1 MSSRTSQVQAVSDVA
16 ATPQHVQKGTDTRC
30 TSSRISELVWRP
42 AHQWCVRAVVPE
54 GGCRP
59 QLSIFNGHELR
70 PEGQLSVTKCR
81 RCARRSLNYYNARVS
96 WLKGKHFLW
105 REAPLKLITVYEQG
119 GRLYHQPFNTSK
131 VLSSVSF
138 AGVGFVLVFL
148 KSAAWTA
155 FTWHFFIG
163 TVYHVSGSICSLIRS
178 SHRQLIGPQ
187 RSIE

>member
-1 MSSRTSQVQAVSDVA
+1 MSSRTSQVQAVSGVA
-16 ATPQHVQKGTDTRC
+16 ATPQHVQKGTDARC

-42 AHQWCVRAVVPE
+42 AHQWCVWAVVPE

-70 PEGQLSVTKCR
+70 PEGQLSVTKCKK
-81 RCARRSLNYYNARVS
+81 RCSLNCYNARVS

-105 REAPLKLITVYEQG
+105 REAPLKLITVYEQR
-119 GRLYHQPFNTSK
+119 GRFYHQPFNTSK

-138 AGVGFVLVFL
+138 AGVGFAPAFL

-155 FTWHFFIG
+155 FT
-163 TVYHVSGSICSLIRS
+163 
-178 SHRQLIGPQ
+178 
-187 RSIE
+187 